1 MRSSDLLI
9 QRLQEGESGCLREQ
23 HLTLEEIS
31 RNNSMHGRIKVKST
45 EEQKEQKAKERAKK
59 LQFYQATTAAISEKR
74 KDHQFDQEVLELTGQ
89 ILSVNPDYAT
99 YWNLRRQ
106 IFLHFEHEKEP
117 EEVKSIH
124 QKELFFLETCLR
136 VNPKSYGTWHHRCW
150 VMDHMQEPDWK
161 RELELCNK
169 FLEYDERNFHCWDYR
184 RFVVQ
189 RSAVPVEEELAYTSR
204 LISTNFSNYSSWH
217 YRSTLLPIVHPD
229 HKRQGRISEKILLKE
244 YELVQN
250 AFFTDPNDQSAWF
263 YYRWLLGRA
272 DSLLKINCLYV
283 NRDQRRILVCF
294 SRPVNVLSK
303 SSKLILFV
311 DQKLILP
318 EWRPVAGQKT
328 YSCVWLCDL
337 PECTLDNGSLHQ
349 DIKVVWDGDDDLQKE
364 CTIYKGKRESWCR
377 DSATAEELFRCQMS
391 VEKSTQLQSELE
403 SCKQLQELEPDNKWC
418 LLTVILLMRALDPLG
433 YENETLQY
441 FKALKVADAM
451 RTRYYNDLCSKFV
464 IENCILKME
473 YAEVRVIDMSHKN
486 LTRLCYPEQ
495 MVLVTHM
502 NVSGNQLTCLPP
514 SFLTMQCLEVL
525 NADDNSIENIS
536 GLSNLPQLEEV
547 TLRNN
552 CIQTPADLQPL
563 ASCLK
568 LSFLD
573 LKGNPVC
580 NLPNIHSEL
589 TLLLPQVKE
598 IILQ

>member
-1 MRSSDLLI
+1 
-9 QRLQEGESGCLREQ
+9 
-23 HLTLEEIS
+23 
-31 RNNSMHGRIKVKST
+31 MHGRIKVKST

-59 LQFYQATTAAISEKR
+59 LQFYQATAAEISEKR
-74 KDHQFDQEVLELTGQ
+74 KNHQYDQEVLELTGQ
-89 ILSVNPDYAT
+89 ILSVNPDCAT

-106 IFLHFEHEKEP
+106 IFLRLEHEKESG
-117 EEVKSIH
+117 EVKSAY
-124 QKELFFLETCLR
+124 QKELSFLETCLR

-189 RSAVPVEEELAYTSR
+189 RSAVPDEEELAYTGR

-217 YRSTLLPIVHPD
+217 YRSTLLPLVYPD
-229 HKRQGRISEKILLKE
+229 PQRQGRISEDILLKE

-250 AFFTDPNDQSAWF
+250 AYFTDPNDQSAWF

-272 DSLLKINCLYV
+272 DSLPRINCLYV
-283 NRDQRRILVCF
+283 NRGHQRILVCF
-294 SRPVNVLSK
+294 SRPVNVQTK
-303 SSKLILFV
+303 SSKLTLFV
-311 DQKLILP
+311 DRNLILP
-318 EWRPVAGQKT
+318 QWKPLDGLKT

-337 PECTLDNGSLHQ
+337 PQCMLDSGSPYQ
-349 DIKVVWDGDDDLQKE
+349 VIKVVWDGDDLQKE
-364 CTIYKGKRESWCR
+364 CAVVKGKRESWCR
-377 DSATAEELFRCQMS
+377 DSASDEQLFRCQMS

-403 SCKQLQELEPDNKWC
+403 SCKQLQELEKDNKWC
-418 LLTVILLMRALDPLG
+418 LLTIILLMRALDPLG
-433 YENETLQY
+433 YEKETLQY
-441 FKALKVADAM
+441 FKELKAVDAM

-473 YAEVRVIDMSHKN
+473 YAEVRVIDLSHKN
-486 LTRLCYPEQ
+486 LTTVCHLEQ
-495 MVLVTHM
+495 MILVTHM
-502 NVSGNQLTCLPP
+502 NLSDNQLTCLPP
-514 SFLTMQCLEVL
+514 SFLVMQCLEML
-525 NADDNSIENIS
+525 NADDNSIEKVP

-552 CIQTPADLQPL
+552 CIQRPGDLQPL
-563 ASCLK
+563 VSCLK
-568 LSFLD
+568 LLVLD

-589 TLLLPQVKE
+589 TQLLPQVKE